1 MNRKVQ
7 KTPTLLSGLKNI
19 TKLAAAGNHVLA
31 LDEDHR
37 VWAWGCGEQSQL
49 GRRIVPR
56 RRLDSLVPYRHGL
69 KDIVNVSCGLFH
81 SFAINSKGQVY
92 AWGLN
97 NYGQTGIQDGA
108 GEPDSLIAKP
118 TLVTSLRNFWITEI
132 SGGNHHSLACTK
144 EGDLLAWGRCD
155 ENQLGLSI
163 ERLPKD
169 HLVFDDRQQPRIL
182 LVPSKVPG
190 KWRLAFEL
198 EGA

>member
-1 MNRKVQ
+1 MDRKVQ

-49 GRRIVPR
+49 GRRIAPR

-69 KDIVNVSCGLFH
+69 KDIVNISCGLFH

-108 GEPDSLIAKP
+108 GEPDSLISKTYIGHQP
-118 TLVTSLRNFWITEI
+118 PEFLDYRNQWWK
-132 SGGNHHSLACTK
+132 SPLACVYQ
-144 EGDLLAWGRCD
+144 GRRSPG
-155 ENQLGLSI
+155 LGTLRREPARSFNR
-163 ERLPKD
+163 ET
-169 HLVFDDRQQPRIL
+169 
-182 LVPSKVPG
+182 S
-190 KWRLAFEL
+190 
-198 EGA
+198 